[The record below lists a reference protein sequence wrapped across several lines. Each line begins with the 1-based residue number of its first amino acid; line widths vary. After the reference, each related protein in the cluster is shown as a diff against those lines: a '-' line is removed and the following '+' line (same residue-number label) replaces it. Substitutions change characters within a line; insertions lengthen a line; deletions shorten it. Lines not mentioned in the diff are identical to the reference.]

1 MYNGLATIGMV
12 IGCLY
17 ILVVEENKVFWVV
30 GCFNPFQTIMK
41 LVSILICTY
50 NAEKTIKETLD
61 SCLGQTYKYFEI
73 LIHDDQ
79 SKDKTIEIIKW
90 IKDKRIRII
99 ESWKKLWPYE
109 GLNFLLDHAEW
120 EYIVIQ
126 DHDDLRKPEKLE
138 KQVKFLEENKKY
150 VGCGT
155 KTLMWYEWDNKWFE
169 YYLWKENYYTIHPSL
184 MFRNEW
190 YRYPNRVYM
199 NDAYFQKK
207 VLCKWKNLIWNIDE
221 TLTIHRI
228 KPWTENYSYKR
239 FKFTREN
246 LNTMFYLHPV
256 WYGIWVVGFETL
268 RKIVYPI
275 LHRIKRDWCI
285 DKIERLPFRLQWIEM
300 KKVDKNMF

>member
-1 MYNGLATIGMV
+1 MVWRLSV

-61 SCLGQTYKYFEI
+61 SCLNQTYKDFEI
-73 LIHDDQ
+73 LIHDDL

-90 IKDKRIRII
+90 IKDKKIRII
-99 ESWKKLWPYE
+99 ESWKKLGPY
-109 GLNFLLDHAEW
+109 GWLNYLLEHAKW
-120 EYIVIQ
+120 DYIAIQ

-138 KQVKFLEENKKY
+138 KQVNFLEENSKY

-228 KPWTENYSYKR
+228 KPWAENYSYKR

-246 LNTMFYLHPV
+246 LNTIFYLHPV
-256 WYGIWVVGFETL
+256 WYGIWVVGFEIM
-268 RKIVYPI
+268 RKLIYPI
-275 LHRIKRDWCI
+275 LHRTKRDGWI
-285 DKIERLPFRLQWIEM
+285 DKIERFPFKLQRKEI
-300 KKVDKNMF
+300 VNINVNVFL